1 MKIFKNTSEKVKSNS
16 IISVLLID
24 LFIILFILFT
34 LVPSSIHAEIT
45 SYDISITII
54 LTLIFLTIFNLGF
67 LTVFKELYISIEKTA
82 LSSKYVENMLNAH
95 SLTEVEQISTRD
107 YKTFFNNLKNICTY
121 YAIRKPNSNLVT
133 IYLKFEN
140 EHDSRFFEEIEK
152 FYFTNRY
159 KVKESNKM

>member
-1 MKIFKNTSEKVKSNS
+1 MKIFKNTSKKVKRNS

-24 LFIILFILFT
+24 LFIILFS
-34 LVPSSIHAEIT
+34 LVPPSIHAEST

-54 LTLIFLTIFNLGF
+54 LTLIFLTILNLGF
-67 LTVFKELYISIEKTA
+67 LIVFKELYMSIEKTA
-82 LSSKYVENMLNAH
+82 LSSKYVEDMLNAH

-159 KVKESNKM
+159 KVKESDKM